1 MKCAGHGDCRLLQGL
16 AIHVQRG
23 ASQARSA
30 WECLL
35 KTAHRTQTVLAIKSV
50 YAGSAIPVLVWELL
64 LRGFRATSKLDI
76 THSRAP
82 EVGSLRLVPGARQID
97 KAVKEFS

>member
-1 MKCAGHGDCRLLQGL
+1 MLALQF
-16 AIHVQRG
+16 Q
-23 ASQARSA
+23 
-30 WECLL
+30 
-35 KTAHRTQTVLAIKSV
+35 
-50 YAGSAIPVLVWELL
+50 YLVWELL